1 MASQIYNANT
11 MSKSD
16 IKKMQQALVN
26 AGYDVGSS
34 GVDGIWGKDTAA
46 ALSKYKA
53 ATGGSNTYGTTV
65 GNETLNK
72 LYGKTSSGSSSSSSS
87 SSNTTKSYSS
97 SGSSGGST
105 KTGSNTTSSTPFSDA
120 VGSKYEIVS
129 DYSAFSNAVY
139 EKAMAAKAKGKDV
152 DMAQDNNGV
161 WHYTTK
167 GEDRLNSILDYY
179 NNSENPIYTLGD
191 TTYYLNQTPA
201 STVQVYSSTGNYKPN
216 ASLVKYANGT
226 VGVTYAE
233 GSTPEVGDFIQQDKG
248 TYIYYVEDE
257 DGTGYWASGTPSQ
270 YAKYVSDYVSAIDQS
285 EKDAKIA
292 ALEQQLWEAVQ
303 AQNDAAID
311 ASVEEIKAELENGTE
326 QYNQDAEEAYLQ
338 KLKAQQTQTL
348 QNAYQGDL
356 GGIGTKQYSD
366 VTANYD
372 QQMLQIALEKENFVN
387 RCNQQ
392 INQLKAEGRLQEAE
406 LLSEWA
412 QAKIDRYDEDY
423 KWYEELKL
431 SKAAQA
437 LDEEELQ
444 LSKDQLAAE
453 IENADRE
460 YYYNRAV
467 AMLEKGAITSDALEV
482 LGVDSTWAKK
492 YADQINSTAATSL
505 EYAKAQ
511 LDYLLAE
518 TSVLKSSSSGSSSS
532 ASSSGTYVS
541 AGKDKDDDGKDKDDD
556 GENDEYP
563 YGSVTI
569 HHANGSSTE
578 VALDS
583 NDEIPDGVLKD
594 GDYCIDKDGNRQ
606 YYNPKTGD
614 FQDTVPKTA
623 TVYNKEDWL
632 DAFQSL
638 TGLSGYTASE
648 AKKYLSKAKDDAL
661 AKRDLATTELKKLE
675 HASSSPRATVSYTY
689 TNPETG
695 KSYTVTGS
703 PSEAKQR
710 LNAQYNKYDKL
721 AGSYQTLLNKYPS

>member
-1 MASQIYNANT
+1 MASTIYNANT

-16 IKKMQQALVN
+16 IKKMQQALVD
-26 AGYDVGSS
+26 AGYSVGSS
-34 GVDGIWGKDTAA
+34 GVDGIWGKDTSA

-72 LYGKTSSGSSSSSSS
+72 LYGKTNTSKSGSSSG
-87 SSNTTKSYSS
+87 SNTTKSYSS
-97 SGSSGGST
+97 SGGSGGST
-105 KTGSNTTSSTPFSDA
+105 KTGSNTTSSTPFSDK

-129 DYSAFSNAVY
+129 DYSAFNNGVLDKIASA
-139 EKAMAAKAKGKDV
+139 EAKGKTVYKD
-152 DMAQDNNGV
+152 QDKNGV
-161 WHYTTK
+161 WHYTTTSK
-167 GEDRLNSILDYY
+167 DRLNSILDYY
-179 NNSENPIYTLGD
+179 NNTENPNYTLGD

-233 GSTPEVGDFIQQDKG
+233 GTTPEVGDFIQQDED

-270 YAKYVSDYVSAIDQS
+270 YATYVRNYTAAIDQA
-285 EKDAKIA
+285 EWQAQIDA
-292 ALEQQLWEAVQ
+292 LNQQLLDYTLQ
-303 AQNDAAID
+303 ANQAGVD

-387 RCNQQ
+387 QCNQQ

-482 LGVDSTWAKK
+482 LGVSSKWAKQ

-518 TSVLKSSSSGSSSS
+518 TGVLKSSSSGSSSS
-532 ASSSGTYVS
+532 ASSSSGGTYVNTTP
-541 AGKDKDDDGKDKDDD
+541 KTKTKTEDDDGGGNESK
-556 GENDEYP
+556 YP
-563 YGSVTI
+563 YGSITI
-569 HHANGSSTE
+569 YHANGSKTK

-583 NDEIPDGVLKD
+583 NGEIPDDAMAD
-594 GDYCIDKDGNRQ
+594 GDYYLDANGTKN
-606 YYNPKTGD
+606 YYDTKTGG
-614 FQDTVPKTA
+614 TSTSVPKNSQN
-623 TVYNKEDWL
+623 YNKDDWL
-632 DAFQSL
+632 AAYNSL
-638 TGLSGYTASE
+638 MGASAKSAKTAKKDLE
-648 AKKYLSKAKDDAL
+648 AKLADTL
-661 AKRDLATTELKKLE
+661 AKRDECMRKIKAGEYSSYSGGKNKYDGTSTKAALE
-675 HASSSPRATVSYTY
+675 SR
-689 TNPETG
+689 
-695 KSYTVTGS
+695 
-703 PSEAKQR
+703 
-710 LNAQYNKYDKL
+710 YNQYDKL
-721 AGSYQTLLNKYPS
+721 AGTYQTLLNKYPH

>member
-1 MASQIYNANT
+1 MASTIYNANT

-16 IKKMQQALVN
+16 IKKMQQALVD
-26 AGYDVGSS
+26 AGYSVGSS
-34 GVDGIWGKDTAA
+34 GVDGIWGKDTSA

-72 LYGKTSSGSSSSSSS
+72 LYGKTNTSKSGSSGG
-87 SSNTTKSYSS
+87 SNTTKSYSS

-105 KTGSNTTSSTPFSDA
+105 KTGSNTTSSTPFSDK

-129 DYSAFSNAVY
+129 DYSAFSNGAY
-139 EKAMAAKAKGKDV
+139 EAAMAAKAKGKNV
-152 DMAQDNNGV
+152 DMAKDNNGV

-167 GEDRLNSILDYY
+167 GADRLNSILDYY
-179 NNSENPIYTLGD
+179 NNTENPVYTLGD

-233 GSTPEVGDFIQQDKG
+233 GSTPEVGDFIQQGED

-270 YAKYVSDYVSAIDQS
+270 YAKYVSDYVSAIDQ
-285 EKDAKIA
+285 EQKDAKIA

-303 AQNDAAID
+303 AQNQAAID
-311 ASVEEIKAELENGTE
+311 ESVEEIKAELENGTE

-387 RCNQQ
+387 QCNQQ

-482 LGVDSTWAKK
+482 LGVSSKWAKQ

-518 TSVLKSSSSGSSSS
+518 TGVLKSSSSGSSSS
-532 ASSSGTYVS
+532 ASSSGSYYVS
-541 AGKDKDDDGKDKDDD
+541 GGGGEKEKEKEKEKEDG
-556 GENDEYP
+556 GEYP
-563 YGSVTI
+563 YGSVI
-569 HHANGSSTE
+569 IYHANGSKTK

-583 NDEIPDGVLKD
+583 NGEIPDDAMVD
-594 GDYCIDKDGNRQ
+594 GDYYLDADGTKN
-606 YYNPKTGD
+606 YYDTKTGG
-614 FQDTVPKTA
+614 TIKSVPKNSQN
-623 TVYNKEDWL
+623 YNKDDWL
-632 DAFQSL
+632 AAYNSL
-638 TGLSGYTASE
+638 MGASATSAKAAKKDLE
-648 AKKYLSKAKDDAL
+648 AKLADTL
-661 AKRDLATTELKKLE
+661 AKRDECMRKIKAGEYSSYSGGKNKYDGTSTKAALE
-675 HASSSPRATVSYTY
+675 SR
-689 TNPETG
+689 
-695 KSYTVTGS
+695 
-703 PSEAKQR
+703 
-710 LNAQYNKYDKL
+710 YNQYDKL
-721 AGSYQTLLNKYPS
+721 AGTYQTLLNKYPH